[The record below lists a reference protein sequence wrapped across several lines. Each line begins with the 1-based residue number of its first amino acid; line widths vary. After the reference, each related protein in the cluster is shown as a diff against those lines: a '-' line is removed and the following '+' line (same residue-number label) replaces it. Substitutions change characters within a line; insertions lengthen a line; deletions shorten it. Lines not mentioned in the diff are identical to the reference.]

1 MIQVI
6 LVDDERPA
14 LEELEYM
21 LKKYEDIE
29 VVDTFT
35 DPLIALEE
43 IKRQK
48 PQAAFLDI
56 TMPEIDGFSLA
67 KEIIKLNFTMNIVFI
82 TAFDEYAI
90 RAFEIN
96 AIDYVLKP
104 LCEDRLDSTIK
115 RIRDNIQQTA
125 IKMNSIQEVVRQL
138 KQPLTRIPVWKKD
151 RIILLD
157 PKHILYCMVEGGET
171 YLVTDEERYGISDTL
186 SHLEEELEG
195 FFRCHRSFLIN
206 TEYIDEIIPWFNNTY
221 AVKLKKS
228 NEEIPVSR
236 RHSKVLKK
244 MFHLK

>member
-21 LKKYEDIE
+21 LEKYDDIE

-48 PQAAFLDI
+48 PQVAFLDI
-56 TMPEIDGFSLA
+56 SMPEVDGFSLA
-67 KEIIKLNFTMNIVFI
+67 KEIIKLNLKINIVFV

-104 LCEDRLDSTIK
+104 LCEERLDSTIN
-115 RIRDNIQQTA
+115 RIRENIKQES
-125 IKMNSIQEVVRQL
+125 IKMDSIQEVVRQL
-138 KQPLTRIPVWKKD
+138 KKPLIRIPVWKND
-151 RIILLD
+151 RIVLLR
-157 PKHILYCMVEGGET
+157 PKDILYCTVEGGET
-171 YLVTDEERYGISDTL
+171 YVVTDKEKYFISDTL

-221 AVKLKKS
+221 AIKLKKS
-228 NEEIPVSR
+228 NENIPASR
-236 RHSKVLKK
+236 RQSKVLKE
-244 MFHLK
+244 MFHLR